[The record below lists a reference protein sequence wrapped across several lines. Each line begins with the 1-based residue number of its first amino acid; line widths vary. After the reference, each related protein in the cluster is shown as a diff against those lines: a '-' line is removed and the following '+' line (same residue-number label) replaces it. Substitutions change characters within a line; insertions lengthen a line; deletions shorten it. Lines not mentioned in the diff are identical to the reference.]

1 MDNRFSRLEI
11 LIGYENFDRLVH
23 SHVAVFGVG
32 GVGGYVVESLVRSG
46 IGEITV
52 IDYDDVSITN
62 LNRQIIAIEE
72 TIGKKKVDVIEKRI
86 MSINPECEVH
96 TYDMLYL
103 KETADSIDL
112 TRFDYVVDA
121 VDNISAKLELIE
133 RCQKL
138 NIPIISC
145 MGTGNK
151 LDPSMLEITDIYKTS
166 VCPLAK
172 VMRRELKKR
181 NIKKQKVL
189 YSKEYPI
196 KPLKSNEE
204 TNKREVVGSTSFVPS
219 SAGLLIGSFVVREL
233 IK

>member
-52 IDYDDVSITN
+52 IDYDTVSLTN

-103 KETADSIDL
+103 KETADSI
-112 TRFDYVVDA
+112 
-121 VDNISAKLELIE
+121 
-133 RCQKL
+133 
-138 NIPIISC
+138 
-145 MGTGNK
+145 
-151 LDPSMLEITDIYKTS
+151 
-166 VCPLAK
+166 
-172 VMRRELKKR
+172 
-181 NIKKQKVL
+181 
-189 YSKEYPI
+189 
-196 KPLKSNEE
+196 
-204 TNKREVVGSTSFVPS
+204 
-219 SAGLLIGSFVVREL
+219 
-233 IK
+233 

>member
-52 IDYDDVSITN
+52 IDYDDVSLTN

>member
-52 IDYDDVSITN
+52 IDYDTVSLTN